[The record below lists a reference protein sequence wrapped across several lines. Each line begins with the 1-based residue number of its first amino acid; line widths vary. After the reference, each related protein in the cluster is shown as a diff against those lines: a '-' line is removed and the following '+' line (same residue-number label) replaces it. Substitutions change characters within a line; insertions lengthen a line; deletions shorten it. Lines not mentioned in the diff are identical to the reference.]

1 MRSTRTLARTKIAP
15 VPPTSRNVSTPMA
28 WLAWV
33 VTFTFMLLTVLS
45 VQAVGDRPLPSAY
58 GLGHG
63 FVAVGSRIVVT
74 LIFITVAALLIQRRL
89 GSRVG
94 WLLAA
99 IGLDWAIQDY
109 AVWYAFADLLGV

>member
-1 MRSTRTLARTKIAP
+1 
-15 VPPTSRNVSTPMA
+15 MA

-63 FVAVGSRIVVT
+63 FVAGGSRLLVT
-74 LIFITVAALLIQRRL
+74 LIFATLGVGLLRRRL
-89 GSRVG
+89 HSGVRRPLPALPPPAVG
-94 WLLAA
+94 LAPA
-99 IGLDWAIQDY
+99 PAPPLHAPAPQPS
-109 AVWYAFADLLGV
+109 L

>member
-1 MRSTRTLARTKIAP
+1 
-15 VPPTSRNVSTPMA
+15 VPPTSRNLSTPVA

-63 FVAVGSRIVVT
+63 FVAVGSRLLVT
-74 LIFITVAALLIQRRL
+74 LIFATIGVVLIQRRL
-89 GSRVG
+89 DSVVG

-99 IGLDWAIQDY
+99 LTHA
-109 AVWYAFADLLGV
+109 AVVVAAALAPLIEERAPEPSLVR